1 MPSRKLSTFIHR
13 IQLVGLA
20 GAFAILSGSSAAA
33 AQTPAPESPTI
44 LDMVLSHWT
53 SLAGGAA
60 ILLTLTWA
68 LIYWYL
74 YFKPLARTSQE
85 RLTTSTRCFIANLT
99 AKNIGLL
106 ADNNCQFTTGEQQG
120 QRGIFFDKNELDK
133 ISATL
138 QGQLVAVLPTTE
150 AGLSFV
156 ILRLDEP
163 AFEPESYDTYSDKAI
178 VQRTAGLFNF
188 KRRRY
193 ENFIFDS
200 VEPVLS
206 AILVEGLKRRHIW
219 LLHKDNGYWQEQY
232 LPQHGQNFS
241 VVLPGEVSETPGR
254 RAPATIYGFKPGP
267 QTRFF
272 AHTNKAI
279 ALQDPATGQVLGEVS
294 NSVLTVHYN
303 AFVDRSEQEL
313 AVFARLLQQA
323 VQELNPSHFVETI
336 LRALPLPAESLKQLS
351 LNRNT
356 GPAVFEEGLPT
367 RQGFI
372 ATTLLRT
379 IMVPALG
386 RDIFLKECQGGTQ
399 KPLRDGMFHIFLHS
413 ASSIGDTVETSTRM
427 FGVTRAKGA
436 RSYLPTGAGLPMVSD
451 EGDIYGELEADNL
464 YIFLSDALGNGTRA
478 DAEFFAR
485 MAMHARDVILEE
497 IQCQDKAQ
505 STQIQSAKLAKYGTD
520 VLLKERTGKALAQ
533 LQERAAELPKA
544 QEAFGSTLRHLI
556 AEQRDLTR
564 LNGYPEQA
572 LGAEFDAILAIKK
585 VLDVEVTKSRI
596 IVKTDTLYCVDPRS
610 GTKHE
615 IGQFEIYIRTSYD
628 NDEQVV
634 RWMNKTRTVSTPS
647 QSTMH
652 APHVSAN
659 GAACMGNTK
668 GTFPMLVEKREF
680 ASVVELAIAF
690 VESVNVSDTWGQHIK
705 CWPVADD

>member
-1 MPSRKLSTFIHR
+1 MPFRKLSTLLHR
-13 IQLVGLA
+13 IPLVALA
-20 GAFAILSGSSAAA
+20 GFGILSSTSAS
-33 AQTPAPESPTI
+33 AQTKAAETATV
-44 LDMVLSHWT
+44 LDMVLTNWT
-53 SLAGGAA
+53 QLAGFAAVVLA
-60 ILLTLTWA
+60 ILWA

-74 YFKPLARTSQE
+74 HFKPLARTSQE
-85 RLTTSTRCFIANLT
+85 RLGASARCFIANLT
-99 AKNIGLL
+99 AEHIGLL
-106 ADNNCQFTTGEQQG
+106 SDNNCQFTDGELQG
-120 QRGIFFDKNELDK
+120 QRGIFFDKDQLEK
-133 ISATL
+133 ISKAL
-138 QGQLVAVLPTTE
+138 NGRLIAVLPTTE
-150 AGLSFV
+150 AGLSSV
-156 ILRLDEP
+156 ILRLNEI
-163 AFEPESYDTYSDKAI
+163 AFEPSNYETYGDKAV
-178 VQRTAGLFNF
+178 VQRTAGLLNF

-200 VEPVLS
+200 VEPILS
-206 AILVEGLKRRHIW
+206 AILVEGLKHCNVW
-219 LLHKDNGYWQEQY
+219 LLHKEQGYWQEKY
-232 LPQHGQNFS
+232 LPQSGQNFS
-241 VVLPGEVSETPGR
+241 VILPGLVSETPVTQ
-254 RAPATIYGFKPGP
+254 APAKVYGFKPGAL
-267 QTRFF
+267 TKFF
-272 AHTNKAI
+272 APTNKSI

-294 NSVLTVHYN
+294 SSSLTVHYN

-323 VQELNPSHFVETI
+323 VQELNPSRFVEAVV
-336 LRALPLPAESLKQLS
+336 RALPLPAESLKQLRV
-351 LNRNT
+351 NRNA
-356 GPAVFEEGLPT
+356 GPAVFEEGLQT
-367 RQGFI
+367 RQSFI

-379 IMVPALG
+379 ILVPALG
-386 RDIFLKECQGGTQ
+386 RDIYLKECRGGTQ
-399 KPLRDGMFHIFLHS
+399 EPWRDGMFHIFLHS
-413 ASSIGDTVETSTRM
+413 ASRVGDTVETSTRM
-427 FGVTRAKGA
+427 FGVNRAKGA
-436 RSYLPTGAGLPMVSD
+436 RSYLPTGAGLPLVSD
-451 EGDIYGELEADNL
+451 EGDIYGELVQDNL

-485 MAMHARDVILEE
+485 MAVHARDVILEE
-497 IQCQDKAQ
+497 IQCQDAAQ
-505 STQIQSAKLAKYGTD
+505 STQIQSEKLAKYGTE
-520 VLLKERTGKALAQ
+520 VLLRERSGKALSQ

-544 QEAFGSTLRHLI
+544 QEAFGSTLRNLI

-610 GTKHE
+610 GKKHE
-615 IGQFEIYIRTSYD
+615 IGQFEISIRTSYD

-634 RWMNKTRTVSTPS
+634 RWINKTRTVATPA

-690 VESVNVSDTWGQHIK
+690 VESVNVSDTWGQHIT
-705 CWPVADD
+705 CWPVAYD